1 MRSCMWQ
8 LMKGLHRMAW
18 VRILTGCVVDGAAVK
33 AGALVQ
39 VSASDADLLIR
50 MGRAVAEDAPAPPPA
65 AAVAPAGRK
74 AVKRTTRTKRTTRK
88 KK

>member
-1 MRSCMWQ
+1 
-8 LMKGLHRMAW
+8 MAW

-39 VSASDADLLIR
+39 VSASDAQLLIG
-50 MGRAVAEDAPAPPPA
+50 MGRAAAEDAPAPPA

-74 AVKRTTRTKRTTRK
+74 AVKRTTRTKRTSRK
-88 KK
+88 K